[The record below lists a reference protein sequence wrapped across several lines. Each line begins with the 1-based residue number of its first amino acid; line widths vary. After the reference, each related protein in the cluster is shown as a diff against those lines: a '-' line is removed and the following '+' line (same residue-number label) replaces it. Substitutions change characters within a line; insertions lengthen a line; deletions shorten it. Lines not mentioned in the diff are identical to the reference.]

1 MLDIN
6 NASVFDVL
14 NAVRS
19 EQNEKGIKRYS
30 DNKMN
35 EVHEILNE
43 YAQKIEAPDELREI
57 IIADIPAVMELS
69 KSVSV
74 EKWMDN
80 MNEVS
85 SFLAFTEETVED
97 QFENESWMYAD
108 NFYDDMP
115 RDSDIEPNFSEIYS
129 WSYVQKI
136 VPEITKEQY
145 DKIAKAWKDGDI
157 TSEVAYNAKFEITP
171 EFEEQIQDAV
181 NNKRKFSTIRNYLF
195 NTELDWNDLSN
206 GLDDEPKSLLAAVLD
221 LDVGLID
228 ACPAIRKYIDTASV
242 QDAAIIKAM
251 LDEAE

>member
-6 NASVFDVL
+6 NASVLDVL
-14 NAVRS
+14 NSVRS
-19 EQNEKGIKRYS
+19 ELNEKGIKRYS
-30 DNKMN
+30 DNKMD
-35 EVHEILNE
+35 EVRKVLNE
-43 YAQKIEAPDELREI
+43 YAQKIEAPDELKEI
-57 IIADIPAVMELS
+57 ITNDIPAAMEFS
-69 KSVSV
+69 KSASV
-74 EKWMDN
+74 DHWIDD

-85 SFLAFTEETVED
+85 PFLAFTEETIRD

-115 RDSDIEPNFSEIYS
+115 RDSEMEPNFSEIYS
-129 WSYVQKI
+129 WSYAKKI

-145 DKIAKAWKDGDI
+145 DKIAKAWKDEDI
-157 TSEVAYNAKFEITP
+157 TSETAYSARFEITP
-171 EFEEQIQDAV
+171 EFEERIQDVV

-206 GLDDEPKSLLAAVLD
+206 GLDNEPKSLLAAVLD

-228 ACPAIRKYIDTASV
+228 ACPTIRKYIGTASV